1 MLSFFF
7 FFFFFDFFNSSKGW
21 RMVLQKL
28 WVSQNFTRI
37 SRVSQSR
44 FFAVMCVSQ
53 SRFLYEGVSHLKQ
66 FEVSVSQ
73 SKKSKCL
80 GLAKKNASLAVSQ
93 SLAFTIRHPCSN
105 DSYTSGIF
113 TLSRSHETMSQTCHA
128 NELECELSPYSRESK

>member
-1 MLSFFF
+1 
-7 FFFFFDFFNSSKGW
+7 
-21 RMVLQKL
+21 MVLQKL

-93 SLAFTIRHPCSN
+93 SLAFTIRHPLHAN
-105 DSYTSGIF
+105 NVPKRKWISGISLQWTF
-113 TLSRSHETMSQTCHA
+113 
-128 NELECELSPYSRESK
+128 N

>member
-1 MLSFFF
+1 
-7 FFFFFDFFNSSKGW
+7 
-21 RMVLQKL
+21 MVLQKL

-93 SLAFTIRHPCSN
+93 SLAFTIRHPS
-105 DSYTSGIF
+105 SYLVQISVNSLF
-113 TLSRSHETMSQTCHA
+113 
-128 NELECELSPYSRESK
+128 P

>member
-1 MLSFFF
+1 
-7 FFFFFDFFNSSKGW
+7 
-21 RMVLQKL
+21 MVLQKL

-93 SLAFTIRHPCSN
+93 SLAFTIRHPFKCIIFRNASTVAF
-105 DSYTSGIF
+105 DAFPFGIEE
-113 TLSRSHETMSQTCHA
+113 TVEVSRVTQ
-128 NELECELSPYSRESK
+128 RK